1 MRLQPG
7 AGQAAVVERD
17 FISRLA
23 HSDHPIAAPL
33 GDAAVSALL
42 ERALPRG
49 DERLLDLG
57 CGGGEWLLRALAL
70 APGATAEGVD
80 VSEPALDHARR
91 EAERRGLAG
100 RLTLHQSDA
109 AGFVPEQPADVVFCV
124 GATHAFGGLL
134 PALAAVRKVLA
145 PGGRVVVGEGYW
157 EREPSAAAVEALG
170 DLADLPTTVDT
181 ITADGWV
188 PLYGHLST
196 RHELDDYEWNWT
208 GSLAAR
214 SLGQPDLLAIAA
226 AHRDGW
232 LRGYRDCFGFATLLL
247 APVS

>member
-1 MRLQPG
+1 MRVRPG
-7 AGQAAVVERD
+7 TGQAAVVEGD
-17 FISRLA
+17 LISRLA
-23 HSDHPIAAPL
+23 HADHPIAAPL
-33 GDAAVSALL
+33 GDAAVTALL

-70 APGATAEGVD
+70 APSATAEGVD
-80 VSEPALDHARR
+80 VSEAALDHGRR
-91 EAERRGLAG
+91 EGARRGLAE
-100 RLTLHQSDA
+100 RLTLHQTDA
-109 AGFVPEQPADVVFCV
+109 AGFVPGQPADVVFCV
-124 GATHAFGGLL
+124 GATHAFGGLRQ
-134 PALAAVRKVLA
+134 ALAAARKVLA

-157 EREPSAAAVEALG
+157 EREPSAAAVEVLG

-214 SLGQPDLLAIAA
+214 SLDQPDVLAIAA
-226 AHRDGW
+226 AHRDEW

-247 APVS
+247 APLN